1 MEKGL
6 KDSEQGQLH
15 IRLAVVILEKR
26 VGMLVSDCAGPGG
39 TEQLCVTE
47 DRQQLFK
54 DIKG

>member
-15 IRLAVVILEKR
+15 IRLAVAILEKR
-26 VGMLVSDCAGPGG
+26 VGMVVSDCAGPGG

-47 DRQQLFK
+47 ERQQLFK